1 MRPESARSRS
11 NSLRLAAI
19 AAVAGMTI
27 SLFIATPA
35 NAAPSLPQLNA
46 VTPVDVPAA
55 PMVVDVA
62 GDGLSVMAS
71 WLPADPAAAVSSY
84 DLTASPASDGIA
96 DVCPSPAPVVL
107 SVDGSA
113 TAAFIPGLCAQV
125 AYTVTM
131 TATNELGTSDP
142 SNVSDAVVPLT
153 VQAPREPVFTG
164 SVGRDGEVT
173 VSWAAPAF
181 DGGAPITGFTVVARG
196 ADGTEAATAAPGP
209 TETNTV
215 LSGLQND
222 TEYSIELAAVNVAGA
237 SPAAVT
243 AATPSAA
250 YVPAAPRG
258 LTVLPD
264 AAGAIDVSWN
274 EPADDGG
281 SSITGYTVSWQRAE
295 ADADGV
301 WVAIDGAIV
310 HSMNVGSSAG
320 TAQATDFEDAAA
332 SYLFTVV
339 AMNAVG
345 AGDGAV
351 SSSGTSPS
359 VDIKA
364 DVVVLDETTMAAVV
378 AASEEGLAWSDP
390 APAAVTALSV
400 GNVIVGA
407 ASDVFPGGVL
417 RHIDAIAHEDNR
429 VILTTTEAALDDVF
443 GSMSLSADL
452 DTADSSGGAAGGQA
466 LRGSVTELVPGT
478 DGVQEMRV
486 QESRLG
492 VGVTASL
499 RHAIGIEKKVG
510 PAFFKGQ
517 IAVGASI
524 SVELGVSPGAVSVEA
539 SAAVEADITG
549 EVGLKGSAEWE
560 IGEIKG
566 VTSTFFIGVV
576 PVVVQPKLPVFLT
589 MSGQIVARMSA
600 SAKLGGAITWSSDRA
615 GELRGKNLSTP
626 PKVTMTPIGGVS
638 LSGKGSIGLK
648 ASPVAALYT
657 LTGPSLIV
665 EARVAGELNLTPQPG
680 EKYFEVALEVEVSA
694 GLVFKAFGQYIE
706 LSSTIFENSWSV
718 FFIDTPPTETYALTA
733 PQPEVGVGGSIQL
746 TAKRSDGVDTTKT
759 WTVKNGVAGDSISST
774 GVFTPAAPAGRTVT
788 IVVGDATGASG
799 SMSLRVGTLFTAPR
813 NLRVSSDMSALALNI
828 SWQEPK
834 VTGDAPLYQY
844 VVQTSPSTGTHV
856 LDAGSTSLS
865 ITEFAPE
872 RPLTPG
878 AYTVTVYATNRVGKV
893 SPSASTKVDLRPLCT
908 VSFTGEYG
916 GSWGDPTNWDKE
928 RLPASGDWVCSSSA
942 VTVPAGV
949 TAKVSGLSVSSLTLD
964 GRLDVSTYFA
974 MSGEM
979 VGSGTFE
986 AGNTV
991 TWELS
996 GNVGI
1001 DVVNRGTVSVP
1012 GWLTL
1017 SDATLTNYGT
1027 MRVAGYAHITGT
1039 HESDVPAVINKPGA
1053 RLQVVADEN
1062 GTPSISSTVLN
1073 EGRLESVSGQFNT
1086 VVNNGVLIAQ
1096 ADAEET
1102 AGTDIQQ
1109 LDAGSGS
1116 LSGHGALVIYRLTVP
1131 AAGKTLPARGGAPY
1145 ELGDVTGGT
1154 LTLAAGSNTHWRWW
1168 TWYDNTL
1175 TADIVNRGSM
1185 TVSDSWRFEVST
1197 ITNFGTLT
1205 LEGHS
1210 SLSGGES
1217 SSFINE
1223 AGGRLVALES
1233 DEHGRANVSIPVINR
1248 GTVESTSGGFE
1259 DLTNE
1264 GMLVVHP
1271 GSANTE
1277 IATLKLASG
1286 DISGSGDLYVFDLVV
1301 PAAGRSLPARGGA
1314 RSTLSG
1320 VSGGEL
1326 ALPAG
1331 SLTSW
1336 VEGRLSTDI
1345 VNRGRM
1351 EVSGRVDISTPS
1363 DAPRRIQNEASGRL
1377 VVSATADG
1385 GVPYISVPVLNRG
1398 TVEAASARFTA
1409 AFTNAGT
1416 VIVNPAVVDYS
1427 DTSFD
1432 TLDASS
1438 GSISG
1443 SGAIDIWRL
1452 IVPASGAT
1460 LPARG
1465 GAPYGMGQMEG
1476 GILTLAAGAVTRWWG
1491 SSIAGDVVNRGMM
1504 TVEYDTTLANAVVTN
1519 FGVMT
1524 VQPGAWIHGDD
1535 GSRRKIVN
1543 ETGARLNMAA
1553 LGSGNRPYLEV
1564 PVTNRGTIDA
1574 ASATFYGAVT
1584 NNGVIQVQ
1592 PSVAD
1597 AGDTTFAVLELGSG
1611 SISGSGAVDI
1621 TRTVVPAAGK
1631 TLAARS
1637 GAEYS
1642 LSTVEGGTLT
1652 LPVGS
1657 VSTWYPGSLSADLI
1671 NRGNM
1676 AVHWYLYLHDA
1687 VLTNYGTLSTT
1698 GDFSAIAFGERSV
1711 LINETAGRVSAARDS
1726 DGHAPSFDT
1735 PIINRGTIESASAAF
1750 HRAFANNG
1758 TLVLKPDVS
1767 SAGSFF
1773 ANLSLLSS
1781 STLRMTVRG
1790 TAPKL
1795 APAGTITAG
1804 SVVAAG
1810 GTLDLVGAS
1819 GLSAP
1824 SGATARMLESVT
1836 GSFAR
1841 VTSTIPGSWRQL
1853 VEGDSILVSNGDPR
1867 VASVQTPSVGSQA
1880 PRVGV
1885 RLTAGAGT
1893 WTASD
1898 VALAFQWL
1906 RNGTAI
1912 TGATAKTY
1920 TPVAADLAA
1929 ALSVR
1934 VTATKSGWLAGT
1946 AVSTAATVGAG
1957 TIAAAPVPTISGTP
1971 AVGKTLTAVPGSW
1984 TSGTKLTYQ
1993 WKRNGVNVSGATA
2006 ATYRLTAADKGTKLT
2021 VTVTG
2026 ALAGYASVTRLS
2038 ASTAA
2043 VAAGTLS
2050 IGTPTISGKVAV
2062 GQRLTAAPGTWTT
2075 GASFTYQWLRDG
2087 VAITGATGSA
2097 YNVAVA
2103 DLGKK
2108 ISVKVTGSLSG
2119 YTTASKTS
2127 AVTVAVVKGT
2137 LTAPVPTIV
2146 GTAKVGVKL
2155 TATAG
2160 SWTSG
2165 TKLTYQWLRNGVAIS
2180 GATSST
2186 YVAVAADA
2194 GKKISVK
2201 VTGSLAG
2208 YTTVSKTSAATA
2220 AVALGTLTAPVPT
2233 ITGTAKVGSLLSLRA
2248 GTWTPSPVTLK
2259 YQWYRD
2265 GIAITGATATTYKLT
2280 TADAGRKLTVRVT
2293 GTKSGYGT
2301 VVKTSAA
2308 TGSVIR

>member
-1 MRPESARSRS
+1 MAS
-11 NSLRLAAI
+11 
-19 AAVAGMTI
+19 
-27 SLFIATPA
+27 SLFISTPA

-46 VTPVDVPAA
+46 VAPVDVPAA

-71 WLPADPAAAVSSY
+71 WLPADPAAAVTSY
-84 DLTASPASDGIA
+84 DVTASPASDGIP
-96 DVCPSPAPVVL
+96 DICPSPAPVVL

-113 TAAFIPGLCAQV
+113 TAAFITGLCPQV

-131 TATNELGTSDP
+131 TATNEVGTSDL
-142 SNVSDAVVPLT
+142 SNVSDAVVPLPA
-153 VQAPREPVFTG
+153 QAPREPVFTG
-164 SVGRDGEVT
+164 SIGRDGEVT

-181 DGGAPITGFTVVARG
+181 DGGSPVTGYTVVARA
-196 ADGTEAATAAPGP
+196 ADGTEAAMAAPGP
-209 TETNTV
+209 TETNAV
-215 LSGLQND
+215 LSGLQSG
-222 TEYSIELAAVNVAGA
+222 TEYSIELAAVNAAGA

-243 AATPSAA
+243 AATPSAD
-250 YVPAAPRG
+250 YVPGAPRG

-295 ADADGV
+295 TDADGA
-301 WVAIDGAIV
+301 WVAVDGAIL
-310 HSMNVGSSAG
+310 HSMNVGSAAG

-339 AMNAVG
+339 ATNAVG
-345 AGDGAV
+345 AGEGAV
-351 SSSGTSPS
+351 SSSGASPT

-364 DVVVLDETTMAAVV
+364 DVVVMDEATMAAVV
-378 AASEEGLAWSDP
+378 AASDEGLAWSDP

-417 RHIDAIAHEDNR
+417 RHIDAIAHQDNR

-452 DTADSSGGAAGGQA
+452 DTADSNGGAAGGQA
-466 LRGSVTELVPGT
+466 LRGSVTEMVPGT

-486 QESRLG
+486 EESRLG

-510 PAFFKGQ
+510 PAYFKGQ

-539 SAAVEADITG
+539 SAAVQADITG

-600 SAKLGGAITWSSDRA
+600 SAKLGGSITWSSDRA

-626 PKVTMTPIGGVS
+626 PKATMTPIGGVS

-706 LSSTIFENSWSV
+706 LSSTIFETSWSV
-718 FFIDTPPTETYALTA
+718 FFIDSPPTATYALTA
-733 PQPEVGVGGSIQL
+733 PQPEVGVGGSIPF

-759 WTVKNGVAGDSISST
+759 WTVQNGVAGDSVSST

-788 IVVGDATGASG
+788 IVAGDATGASG
-799 SMSLRVGTLFTAPR
+799 SMSIRVGTLFTAPR

-856 LDAGSTSLS
+856 LDAGTTSLS

-878 AYTVTVYATNRVGKV
+878 AYSVTVYAANRIGKV
-893 SPSASTKVDLRPLCT
+893 SPSATTKVDLRPLCT

-916 GSWGDPTNWDKE
+916 GSWGDAANWDKG
-928 RLPASGDWVCSSSA
+928 RLPGSGDWVCSSSA
-942 VTVPAGV
+942 VTLPAGV
-949 TAKVSGLSVSSLTLD
+949 TAKVSGLSMSSLTLD

-979 VGSGTFE
+979 VGSGRFE
-986 AGNTV
+986 AGTTV

-996 GNVGI
+996 GNVAI
-1001 DVVNRGTVSVP
+1001 DVVNRGTLSAP

-1027 MRVAGYAHITGT
+1027 MNVAGDARITGT
-1039 HESDVPAVINKPGA
+1039 SEPDVPTVINKSGA
-1053 RLQVVADEN
+1053 RLRVASDEN

-1073 EGRLESVSGQFNT
+1073 EGRLESVSGRFST
-1086 VVNNGVLIAQ
+1086 VMNNGVLVAQ

-1102 AGTDIQQ
+1102 EGSAIEQ

-1116 LSGHGALVIYRLTVP
+1116 LSGPGTLIIDRLTVP
-1131 AAGKTLPARGGAPY
+1131 AAGKTLPARGGALY
-1145 ELGDVTGGT
+1145 ELREVTGGT
-1154 LTLAAGSNTHWRWW
+1154 LTLATGTNTHWQWW

-1175 TADIVNRGSM
+1175 AADIVNRGSM
-1185 TVSDSWRFEVST
+1185 TVSDSWRFEAST

-1205 LEGHS
+1205 LEGHGFV
-1210 SLSGGES
+1210 GGTES
-1217 SSFINE
+1217 SALINE
-1223 AGGRLVALES
+1223 AGGRLVVLES
-1233 DEHGRANVSIPVINR
+1233 AEHGRSSVSIPVINR
-1248 GTVESTSGGFE
+1248 GTVESTSGWF
-1259 DLTNE
+1259 DDFTNE
-1264 GMLVVHP
+1264 GTLVVHP
-1271 GSANTE
+1271 GSTNTE
-1277 IATLKLASG
+1277 IVTLRLASG

-1326 ALPAG
+1326 TLPSG

-1345 VNRGRM
+1345 VNHGRM
-1351 EVSGRVDISTPS
+1351 EVSGRVDITTPS
-1363 DAPRRIQNEASGRL
+1363 DEPQRIRNEASGRL
-1377 VVSATADG
+1377 VVSATTDG
-1385 GVPYISVPVLNRG
+1385 GVPYINVPVLNRG
-1398 TVEAASARFTA
+1398 TVEAASAHFTA
-1409 AFTNAGT
+1409 AFTNTGT
-1416 VIVNPAVVDYS
+1416 VIVNPAAVDYS

-1432 TLDASS
+1432 RLDASS
-1438 GSISG
+1438 GTISG
-1443 SGAIDIWRL
+1443 SGMLEIWRL

-1465 GAPYGMGQMEG
+1465 GAPYGVGQTEG
-1476 GILTLAAGAVTRWWG
+1476 GTLTLASGAVTRWWG
-1491 SSIAGDVVNRGMM
+1491 SSIAGDVVNRGTM
-1504 TVEYDTTLANAVVTN
+1504 TVEYDTNLANAVVTN

-1524 VQPGAWIHGDD
+1524 VQPGAWIRGDD

-1543 ETGARLNMAA
+1543 ETGALLNMAA
-1553 LGSGNRPYLEV
+1553 LSLGDRPFLAV
-1564 PVTNRGTIDA
+1564 PVINRGTIDA
-1574 ASATFYGAVT
+1574 ASATFYETVT

-1592 PSVAD
+1592 PAVAD
-1597 AGDTTFAVLELGSG
+1597 AGETNFAVLELGSG
-1611 SISGSGAVDI
+1611 SIAGPGAMAI

-1637 GAEYS
+1637 GAEYV
-1642 LSTVEGGTLT
+1642 LGTVQGGTLT
-1652 LPVGS
+1652 LPAGS
-1657 VSTWYPGSLSADLI
+1657 VSTWYSTSLSADLI

-1676 AVHWYLYLHDA
+1676 AVHWYLHLHDA
-1687 VLTNYGTLSTT
+1687 VLTNYGTLSAA
-1698 GDFSAIAFGERSV
+1698 GEFSATASGERSV
-1711 LINETAGRVSAARDS
+1711 LINEGAGRVSATRNP
-1726 DGHAPSFDT
+1726 DGYVPSFDI
-1735 PIINRGTIESASAAF
+1735 PIINRGTVESASAAF

-1758 TLVLKPDVS
+1758 TLVLKPDVASEGS
-1767 SAGSFF
+1767 SF
-1773 ANLSLLSS
+1773 ADLSLLSS

-1790 TAPKL
+1790 SAPKL
-1795 APAGTITAG
+1795 TPAGTIMAG

-1819 GLSAP
+1819 GVSAP
-1824 SGATARMLESVT
+1824 TGATARMLESVT

-1841 VTSTIPGSWRQL
+1841 VTSAIPGSWRQL
-1853 VEGDSILVSNGDPR
+1853 VEGGSILVSNGDPR
-1867 VASVQTPSVGSQA
+1867 VASVQAPSTGSQA

-1898 VALAFQWL
+1898 AALTFQWL
-1906 RNGTAI
+1906 RNGAAI

-1934 VTATKSGWLAGT
+1934 VTASRAGWLAGI
-1946 AVSTAATVGAG
+1946 AVSAAATVGAG
-1957 TIAAAPVPTISGTP
+1957 TIPAAPVPTISGTP
-1971 AVGKTLTAVPGSW
+1971 AVGKTLTAVSGSW

-1993 WKRNGVNVSGATA
+1993 WKRNGINVSGATA
-2006 ATYRLTAADKGTKLT
+2006 ATYRLAAADKGAKLT

-2026 ALAGYASVTRLS
+2026 ALAGYTSASRLS

-2043 VAAGTLS
+2043 VAAGTLT

-2062 GQRLTAAPGTWTT
+2062 GQRLSAAPGTWTA

-2087 VAITGATGSA
+2087 IAITGATGSA

-2127 AVTVAVVKGT
+2127 AVTVAVVRGT

-2165 TKLTYQWLRNGVAIS
+2165 TKLTYQWLRDGVAIS
-2180 GATSST
+2180 GATAST
-2186 YVAVAADA
+2186 YTAVAADA

-2220 AVALGTLTAPVPT
+2220 SVALGTLTAPAPT
-2233 ITGTAKVGSLLSLRA
+2233 ITGTVKVGSLLSLRA

-2265 GIAITGATATTYKLT
+2265 GTAITGATATTYKLT